1 MTLRSIVAQL
11 AQLVA
16 DRETARLNWL
26 RLQKERADGIQEAR
40 DAHLALDEQV
50 EQGYAQLVEMM
61 SNSRRFGL
69 TEFDQLGLD
78 NADRINLRHLLS
90 ERLQMQLLERPRPET
105 LQELVPTWRHAM
117 RTLEAVR
124 ALDTLQSSSGPDE
137 FPTRIASFDGKFR
150 TEHPD
155 AWDRAVRAYE
165 ALFAAQCN
173 GVQLTGMPLWNEQGR
188 ALRECIRRFREHYDR
203 LGEQLQTMLEE
214 LGEGLSVEMS
224 ELEPED
230 RAALRAVMEDGL
242 HRQRQLAPQTKA
254 DPRTRIGTLT
264 EEEVEATDAEADT
277 WTQPDEDVRKVRHIH
292 P

>member
-11 AQLVA
+11 IQLLA

-26 RLQKERADGIQEAR
+26 RLQRERADGIQEAR
-40 DAHLALDEQV
+40 DAHLALDDQV
-50 EQGYAQLVEMM
+50 ERGYAQLVEMM

-78 NADRINLRHLLS
+78 DADRINLRHLLS
-90 ERLQMQLLERPRPET
+90 ERLQMQLLARPRPET

-117 RTLEAVR
+117 RTLEAARV
-124 ALDTLQSSSGPDE
+124 LDRLQCSSGPDE
-137 FPTRIASFDGKFR
+137 FPTRIAGFDGKFR

-155 AWDRAVRAYE
+155 AWDRAARAYE
-165 ALFAAQCN
+165 ALFASLCN
-173 GVQLTGMPLWNEQGR
+173 GVQFTGTPLWNEQGR
-188 ALRECIRRFREHYDR
+188 ALRECIRRFREHYDQ

-254 DPRTRIGTLT
+254 DPRTRVDTLT
-264 EEEVEATDAEADT
+264 EEELEAADAEAET
-277 WTQPDEDVRKVRHIH
+277 WTQPDEDVR
-292 P
+292 